1 MKTFK
6 KIIYES
12 CGPAIGAMLLIG
24 LLRPFGLDRY
34 EHGILVPSL
43 GVGVFTFLATFITL
57 VLNAYVLKLNLE
69 PSLTVKQYLRRVSV
83 KYIINMCILSVPL
96 VSFASWV
103 WHNDWSYWWF
113 DAEGHF
119 TIRNYFECMWQVA
132 VIGVFILIWDL
143 YQFRNQKLKAELEDI
158 RIINGLLEQRQR
170 QLEEKSEETASVAS
184 SEPTA
189 PPAVITLS
197 GQVAKSSLTFC
208 PAELLYVES
217 VSNYAYFYYLSEG
230 QVRSSSLRLTLRSIC
245 ASLQDYEMLAQCHR
259 AFLVNLNYVESLH
272 TTSTSTYVLRLF
284 SVDKEIPV
292 SRTFLSGVKAK
303 LERK

>member
-43 GVGVFTFLATFITL
+43 GVGLFTFLATFITL
-57 VLNAYVLKLNLE
+57 ILNRYVLRLNLE
-69 PSLTVKQYLRRVSV
+69 PTLTMRQYLRRVSV

-158 RIINGLLEQRQR
+158 RIINQLLEERQR
-170 QLEEKSEETASVAS
+170 QNEEKVEETETAIE
-184 SEPTA
+184 EPVELPT
-189 PPAVITLS
+189 VITLE
-197 GQVAKSSLTFC
+197 GQVTKSSLTFS

-217 VSNYAYFYYLSEG
+217 VSNYAYFYFLSEG
-230 QVRSSSLRLTLRSIC
+230 RVRSSSLRLTLRSIS

-284 SVDKEIPV
+284 GVDKEIPV
-292 SRTFLSGVKAK
+292 SRTFLSMVKAK

>member
-1 MKTFK
+1 MKK
-6 KIIYES
+6 LNKIIYDS

-43 GVGVFTFLATFITL
+43 GVGLFTFLATFITL
-57 VLNAYVLKLNLE
+57 IINRYILRLNLQT
-69 PSLTVKQYLRRVSV
+69 SQTLKQYLRRVSV

-103 WHNDWSYWWF
+103 WFNDWTYYWF

-132 VIGVFILIWDL
+132 VIEVFILIWDL
-143 YQFRNQKLKAELEDI
+143 YKFRTQKLKAELEDI
-158 RIINGLLEQRQR
+158 RIINQLLEQRQQQIVEKEESTPIVR
-170 QLEEKSEETASVAS
+170 Q
-184 SEPTA
+184 EPA
-189 PPAVITLS
+189 VLPSVITLS

-208 PAELLYVES
+208 PSELLYVES
-217 VSNYAYFYYLSEG
+217 VANYANFYYLSEG
-230 QVRSSSLRLTLRSIC
+230 RVKSSSLRLTLRSIS
-245 ASLQDYEMLAQCHR
+245 ASLQDYELLAQCHR

-284 SVDKEIPV
+284 GVDKEIPV
-292 SRTFLSGVKAK
+292 SRTYLTIVKAK
-303 LERK
+303 LEKK